1 MPAKLAPLTTKVKT
15 PKSPPAP
22 SPQRWSNKEAMLFAR
37 RQGWNHKDSKALRR
51 IARDLGLSLPP
62 ETVNCAIL
70 RGIACVLHAG
80 GGL

>member
-1 MPAKLAPLTTKVKT
+1 MPAKPAKTEPPEAAEAPT
-15 PKSPPAP
+15 PA
-22 SPQRWSNKEAMLFAR
+22 RWSNRETMLFAR

-51 IARDLGLSLPP
+51 IADDLGLSLPP
-62 ETVNCAIL
+62 DAVNGAIL